1 MASEEGDIPDL
12 AKSAGFLTLSAQLS
26 RDAVDRVVNILR
38 RELAAGRDPK
48 YLAGELQ
55 RNLPDYDAH
64 SQQLLMQLG
73 AQTPIAD
80 DFPASLVAASDAL
93 KANTLELKLTRAPEG
108 INLFSLVFHQN
119 GLWLITEFEGT
130 RCVLKQV

>member
-26 RDAVDRVVNILR
+26 REAVDRVVNILR
-38 RELAAGRDPK
+38 RELTAGRDAA
-48 YLAGELQ
+48 YLADELQ

-64 SQQLLMQLG
+64 SRGLLMQMG
-73 AQTPIAD
+73 SQSPIAD
-80 DFPASLVAASDAL
+80 DFPASLVASSNPM

-108 INLFSLVFHQN
+108 INLFSLVFHKN